1 MVFFAMRT
9 TEEITPTLTRKQ
21 IHVDEIYMYVTYMY
35 VHAYM
40 YHFNVTSRLKVR
52 CIAFISD

>member
-21 IHVDEIYMYVTYMY
+21 IHVDEIYMYVHVCTCLH
-35 VHAYM
+35 V
-40 YHFNVTSRLKVR
+40 SL
-52 CIAFISD
+52 